1 MKVQVKNLDHREYRE
16 MFKEQEIVIPAGGS
30 IEMGRAEAVTFLGQF
45 SPLNLDGSG
54 ESKTPKKLRIIEDP
68 EQHAA
73 HRDQP
78 KRYEAKDGT
87 MLRTPEG
94 RDLYNEKLAEEAA
107 EPPKEES
114 KDDQQPQ
121 QPATPRRRTRVTTA
135 KR

>member
-16 MFKEQEIVIPAGGS
+16 IFREQEIVIPAGGS
-30 IEMGRAEAVTFLGQF
+30 VEMGRSEAVTFLGTF
-45 SPLNLDGSG
+45 VPMNLDGSG
-54 ESKTPKKLRIIEDP
+54 RPKTPKKLKIIEDP

-78 KRYEAKDGT
+78 KRYEAQDGT

-94 RDLYNEKLAEEAA
+94 RDAYNEKLAEEAVD
-107 EPPKEES
+107 EPPKEEP
-114 KDDQQPQ
+114 KDE